1 MGGVWPD
8 GDGYYFLHGSEFDKR
23 RYFQIINHDL
33 LIQDIAALDN
43 ADHRAIALQY
53 LTFEQLVGDSD
64 AELLDRGVKG
74 ARLYRLYLPGRIAR
88 DRKPGYGK
96 YDYFIH
102 MRDASHPEREFI
114 EWVDPEIGRLR
125 NAELCQAHAFGIS
138 LDDWLAIE
146 QEG

>member
-1 MGGVWPD
+1 MTYLLQGIA
-8 GDGYYFLHGSEFDKR
+8 FDKFW
-23 RYFQIINHDL
+23 YFRIVRHEI
-33 LIQDIAALDN
+33 LIQEIAHLPN
-43 ADHRAIALQY
+43 ADQRAVALQY
-53 LTFEQLVGDSD
+53 MNFEQLVGDSD

-74 ARLYRLYLPGRIAR
+74 TRLYRLYLPGRIAR

-102 MRDASHPEREFI
+102 MRDASHQQRQFI
-114 EWVDPEIGRLR
+114 EWVDPEVGRLC

-138 LDDWLAIE
+138 LGEWLSIE